1 MRHLIVR
8 KPEPDRTAVAGKTH
22 DPDAEMSKNAE
33 TSEERETVMT
43 EKDER
48 FHRLCRDELPIL
60 RGGVYRIVG
69 NIADTDDV
77 IQEAL
82 LRAYRSYDSFR
93 SDAKL
98 VSWVYR
104 IAQNCAFDLLRKRK
118 RQAAA
123 RENYSQCGDTGG
135 NDDDAERLEKLESA
149 VAKLPELYREAVVW
163 GCLSDL
169 PGRDAAQRLGCT
181 ENTLYQRVFKAKQML
196 KKMLKT
202 EDDDER

>member
-1 MRHLIVR
+1 
-8 KPEPDRTAVAGKTH
+8 
-22 DPDAEMSKNAE
+22 
-33 TSEERETVMT
+33 MT

-48 FHRLCRDELPIL
+48 FKRLCRDELPIL

-69 NIADTDDV
+69 NAADTDDV
-77 IQEAL
+77 IQDAL

-104 IAQNCAFDLLRKRK
+104 IAQNCAFDLLRRRK
-118 RQAAA
+118 RQAEA
-123 RENYSQCGDTGG
+123 RENYSRDLDPDGGTG
-135 NDDDAERLEKLESA
+135 ASERLEKLESA
-149 VAKLPELYREAVVW
+149 VAKLPELYREAIVW

-169 PGRDAAQRLGCT
+169 SGHDAALRLGCT